1 MSHLVDFQ
9 RRDIGLV
16 VLVLAAL
23 TLYLTFLSRSFDE
36 GDVFNFALALI
47 RYDVSAHQPHPPGYP
62 VFVFIASIPYFVTN
76 NQLLSLTLVS
86 ALSGALTLIPTY
98 AIANRLF
105 NRETAFFSALALMVL
120 PGFWLVSEQG
130 LSDMLALLFLTLAIS
145 QLLVGSLNQSR
156 LHLYTSWATLGI
168 AMGVRPFN
176 FVFIAPFL
184 FETVR
189 VTKRVRD
196 HAACFMLLLGT
207 FCLSLFPAIILTGY
221 NQYVTAVFFQLSGHL
236 RDEVNPL
243 GFSALDRFVFLLLTL
258 AREFGANPPF
268 HILSFSPYQSD
279 SLFANL
285 NFVLIVLMLGFSL
298 ILLRR
303 VKDFSKAIFILLWII
318 PYFAFVYLLGN
329 PGYPRYML
337 PIIPPILIVLIAS
350 ALRVSRSV
358 GSCARSSKA
367 MLGYVRVVARYVI
380 VLLFIAS
387 VFVYSLPLA
396 VTLHTQLPPNVQLVA
411 FVSSNYDPM
420 TTTVIVFH
428 EFRAFQ
434 FFGSE
439 FRYVHCCHE
448 PEKAMALLKSSFR
461 LSDSVLITGT
471 ALVALRNLGLTVSV
485 QKVAEF
491 FRSQLVKSKDSE
503 AVLYRVTA
511 LG

>member
-1 MSHLVDFQ
+1 MSHLVVFH

-16 VLVLAAL
+16 ILVLAAL
-23 TLYLTFLSRSFDE
+23 ALYLTFLSRSYDE

-76 NQLLSLTLVS
+76 NQLFSLTLVS
-86 ALSGALTLIPTY
+86 ALSGALTLIPTF

-105 NRETAFFSALALMVL
+105 NRETAFFSALALMVV

-130 LSDMLALLFLTLAIS
+130 LSDMLAMLFLTVAIS
-145 QLLVGSLNQSR
+145 QLLIGSLNHSKP
-156 LHLYTSWATLGI
+156 HFYCSWAMLGI
-168 AMGVRPFN
+168 ALGVRPFN

-196 HAACFMLLLGT
+196 HAGFVLLMLGT
-207 FCLSLFPAIILTGY
+207 FCLALFPAILLTGY
-221 NQYVTAVFFQLSGHL
+221 NQYVTAVFSQLSGHL
-236 RDEVNPL
+236 RDEVNPF
-243 GFSALDRFVFLLLTL
+243 GFSAIDRFIFLLLTL
-258 AREFGANPPF
+258 TSGLGANLPF
-268 HILSFSPYQSD
+268 HILSFYPYRSE
-279 SLFANL
+279 SLFSIL
-285 NFVLIVLMLGFSL
+285 NFVLILLMSGFSL
-298 ILLRR
+298 IILRR
-303 VKDFSKAIFILLWII
+303 VKDFSKVFFIVLWII

-350 ALRVSRSV
+350 TLRVGRFV
-358 GSCARSSKA
+358 GSRAKSSKK
-367 MLGYVRVVARYVI
+367 MFGHLRIVARYLI
-380 VLLFIAS
+380 VALFIAS

-396 VTLHTQLPPNVQLVA
+396 VMIHTQLPPNVQLVA
-411 FVSSNYDPM
+411 FVHSNYDPT

-428 EFRAFQ
+428 ELRAFQ

-448 PEKAMALLKSSFR
+448 PQKAFAVLKSSFR
-461 LSDSVLITGT
+461 LSDSILITGS
-471 ALVALRNLGLTVSV
+471 ALAALHSVGIKVSV
-485 QKVAEF
+485 LKVAEF
-491 FRSQLVKSKDSE
+491 FRSPLVNAEDSE
-503 AVLYRVTA
+503 AILYRVTA
-511 LG
+511 LV

>member
-1 MSHLVDFQ
+1 MSHLVDFH
-9 RRDIGLV
+9 RRDIGLLILV
-16 VLVLAAL
+16 VAAL
-23 TLYLTFLSRSFDE
+23 ALYLAFLSRSFDE
-36 GDVFNFALALI
+36 EDAFNFALALI

-62 VFVFIASIPYFVTN
+62 VFVFIASIPYFFTN
-76 NQLLSLTLVS
+76 NQLLSLTLIS
-86 ALSGALTLIPTY
+86 ALSGAFTLIPTY

-105 NRETAFFSALALMVL
+105 NRETAFFSALALMVV

-145 QLLVGSLNQSR
+145 QLLVGSLNQSKPY
-156 LHLYTSWATLGI
+156 LYSSWATLGI

-176 FVFIAPFL
+176 FLFIAPFL

-189 VTKRVRD
+189 VTKRVKDRV
-196 HAACFMLLLGT
+196 ACFMLLLGT
-207 FCLSLFPAIILTGY
+207 FCLSLLPAILLTGY

-236 RDEVNPL
+236 RNDVHPFGL
-243 GFSALDRFVFLLLTL
+243 PALDRFVFLLLTL
-258 AREFGANPPF
+258 AREFGASLPV
-268 HILSFSPYQSD
+268 HVLSFSLYPSG
-279 SLFANL
+279 SLFASL
-285 NFVLIVLMLGFSL
+285 NFVLILLMAGFSL

-303 VKDFSKAIFILLWII
+303 VKVFSKVIFILLWII
-318 PYFAFVYLLGN
+318 PYFAFVYFLGN

-337 PIIPPILIVLIAS
+337 PIVPPILIVLIAS
-350 ALRVSRSV
+350 TLRVSRSL
-358 GSCARSSKA
+358 GSYARPGKA
-367 MLGYVRVVARYVI
+367 MFGHVRVVARYLM

-411 FVSSNYDPM
+411 FVSSNYDPT

-448 PEKAMALLKSSFR
+448 PEKAMAVLKSSFR

-471 ALVALRNLGLTVSV
+471 ALVALHNLGLVVSV
-485 QKVAEF
+485 LKVAEF
-491 FRSQLVKSKDSE
+491 SRSSLVKSEDSV